1 MKLEAYSEQHGKPEK
16 AKKADKKAPAAFR
29 DYTKRLR
36 LTPRRPK
43 AEAMARK
50 KPHPEHENHE
60 RWLISYADFITLLF
74 AFFVVM
80 FASSQVDK
88 NKAKQVSESVQTAL
102 QKGAQ
107 ASAKQY
113 VPRGREDAKGKGGS
127 APASEKKPESAQ
139 AAEAELTPTM
149 QFLTDALSHE
159 IKAGKVEVHMEARG
173 LVVSLHEGAFFGSG
187 DDKIIP
193 ESYPSVAKI
202 ADVIR
207 SMHNPVRLEGHT
219 DSIPI
224 HTDRFESNWELSAAR
239 AIAMLNLLGSR
250 YSVPRARCA
259 IAGYAETMP
268 VDTNNTPQGR
278 ARNRRVDIVILN
290 DQATAAEKPTPAA
303 PPDKPTV
310 AAPAAKP
317 SPAAYAK
324 PSPLAAPPIRIA
336 KK

>member
-1 MKLEAYSEQHGKPEK
+1 
-16 AKKADKKAPAAFR
+16 
-29 DYTKRLR
+29 
-36 LTPRRPK
+36 
-43 AEAMARK
+43 MARK

-88 NKAKQVSESVQTAL
+88 KKAKQVSESVQTAL

-107 ASAKQY
+107 ASAKEY
-113 VPRGREDAKGKGGS
+113 VPRGREDPKGKGGS
-127 APASEKKPESAQ
+127 EPASEKKSESAQ
-139 AAEAELTPTM
+139 AAAAELVPAM
-149 QFLTDALSHE
+149 KFLTDALSKE
-159 IKAGKVEVHMEARG
+159 IKTGKIEVHMEARG

-207 SMHNPVRLEGHT
+207 DLHNPVRLEGHT

-224 HTDRFESNWELSAAR
+224 HTDRFDSNWELSAAR

-278 ARNRRVDIVILN
+278 ARNRRVDIVVLN
-290 DQATAAEKPTPAA
+290 DQATSDAKPNPEAPEAKPNPAAQPAKPSPVAQPAKPNPAA
-303 PPDKPTV
+303 PPAV
-310 AAPAAKP
+310 R
-317 SPAAYAK
+317 
-324 PSPLAAPPIRIA
+324 LA